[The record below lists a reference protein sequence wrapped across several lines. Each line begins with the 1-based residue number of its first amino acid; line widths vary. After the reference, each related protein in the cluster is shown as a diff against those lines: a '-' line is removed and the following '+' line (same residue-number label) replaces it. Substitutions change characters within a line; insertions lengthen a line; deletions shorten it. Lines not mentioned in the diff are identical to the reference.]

1 MELNACGDF
10 WQYHSW
16 LFILAMFFFPRLTML
31 FGGICSM
38 AFAGVLFWFGWVL
51 APRLTVAIIAT
62 FLYFPTN
69 PVLCVFTWL
78 WALSGESAE
87 KQMWFKSQSR

>member
-1 MELNACGDF
+1 MGLNPCGDF

-78 WALSGESAE
+78 WALSGEAGE
-87 KQMWFKSQSR
+87 KRMCFKRH

>member
-1 MELNACGDF
+1 MDLKACGDF
-10 WQYHSW
+10 WQYHSV
-16 LFILAMFFFPRLTML
+16 LFILAMFFFPRLTMI
-31 FGGICSM
+31 FSGVIGM
-38 AFAGVLFWFGWVL
+38 AFAGPLFWIGLILV
-51 APRLTVAIIAT
+51 PRLTVAIIAT

-87 KQMWFKSQSR
+87 KQMWFKSQNR